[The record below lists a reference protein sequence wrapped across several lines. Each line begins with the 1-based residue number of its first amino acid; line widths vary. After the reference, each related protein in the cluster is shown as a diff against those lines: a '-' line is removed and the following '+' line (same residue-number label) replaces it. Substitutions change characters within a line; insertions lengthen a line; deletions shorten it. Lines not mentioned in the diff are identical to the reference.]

1 MISAL
6 DVVPE
11 GSLFDRVRAAGDL
24 PASIRARVAVQL
36 RDPELSGSA
45 LLDLGRRLRAA
56 TRRAGV
62 ALVVNDRLDL
72 ALTLGAEGVHLGRR
86 SVSVADARALLGP
99 SIWISV
105 SCHAPSEVPLAA
117 ASGADAALLSPIFA
131 SPGKGAPLGLEALSS
146 AREVVVGLSARERRD
161 PLPSLPLIALGGVD
175 EMNTSA
181 CFQAGAAGVA
191 AIRADLTQSL
201 ISTLADHLAT

>member
-1 MISAL
+1 MRTPRLLLISAL

-11 GSLFDRVRAAGDL
+11 DVLFDRVRAAGDL
-24 PASIRARVAVQL
+24 APEIKARVAVQL
-36 RDPELSGSA
+36 RDPELSGRA
-45 LLDLGRRLRAA
+45 LFDLGQRLRAA
-56 TRRAGV
+56 TRRVGV

-72 ALTLGAEGVHLGRR
+72 ALALGADGVHLGRR

-105 SCHAPSEVPLAA
+105 SCHAVSEVSLAA
-117 ASGADAALLSPIFA
+117 ASGADAALLSPIFT
-131 SPGKGAPLGLEALSS
+131 SPGKGRPLGLEALSS
-146 AREVVVGLSARERRD
+146 ARAAQSARG
-161 PLPSLPLIALGGVD
+161 SLPLIALGGVD
-175 EMNTSA
+175 ETNASA
-181 CFQAGAAGVA
+181 CFQAGAEGVA